1 MKYNRVQRDLQQKT
15 SQLLPDRNVKQEEM
29 QTEEPTA
36 VDSRSVLAEAEL
48 LEACRA
54 GNSAAL
60 NELVRRYH
68 GAVLRVCVS
77 LLGSREVDDLV
88 QEIFIKILRRLD
100 TFAGR
105 SALFTWIY
113 EITVNQCRDELR
125 RRKRQRWFSLQSL
138 PTETLEAIQTDE
150 ISASEHLET
159 EELHGY
165 LRAALNQLEPKYRE
179 LVVLRDLEGLSYEE
193 IAKIQK
199 LDEKLVKSRLYQAR
213 QILAGKLQ
221 KYAEA
226 FHA

>member
-1 MKYNRVQRDLQQKT
+1 
-15 SQLLPDRNVKQEEM
+15 M
-29 QTEEPTA
+29 QTDESTA
-36 VDSRSVLAEAEL
+36 IDPDGALAEAEL

-54 GNSAAL
+54 GKAAAL

-68 GAVLRVCVS
+68 SAVLRVCVS
-77 LLGSREVDDLV
+77 LIGSRDVDDLV
-88 QEIFIKILRRLD
+88 QDIFIKILRRID

-125 RRKRQRWFSLQSL
+125 RRKRRWWFSLQSL
-138 PTETLEAIQTDE
+138 PMETLEAFKADE
-150 ISASEHLET
+150 VSASEQLET
-159 EELHGY
+159 EELHKY
-165 LRAALNQLEPKYRE
+165 LRTALNELEPKYRE

-199 LDEKLVKSRLYQAR
+199 VDEKLVKSRLYQAR
-213 QILAGKLQ
+213 QTLAGKLQ

>member
-1 MKYNRVQRDLQQKT
+1 
-15 SQLLPDRNVKQEEM
+15 M
-29 QTEEPTA
+29 QTDESTV
-36 VDSRSVLAEAEL
+36 VDPRGVLAEAEL

-54 GNSAAL
+54 GKAAAL

-68 GAVLRVCVS
+68 SAVLRVCVS
-77 LLGSREVDDLV
+77 LIGSRDVDDLV
-88 QEIFIKILRRLD
+88 QDIFIKILRRID

-125 RRKRQRWFSLQSL
+125 RRKRRRWFSLHSL
-138 PTETLEAIQTDE
+138 PTETLESLKADE
-150 ISASEHLET
+150 VLASEQLEA
-159 EELHGY
+159 EELHGH

-179 LVVLRDLEGLSYEE
+179 LVVLRDWEGLSYEE

-199 LDEKLVKSRLYQAR
+199 VDEKLVKSRLYQAR
-213 QILAGKLQ
+213 QTLAGKLQ

>member
-1 MKYNRVQRDLQQKT
+1 
-15 SQLLPDRNVKQEEM
+15 M
-29 QTEEPTA
+29 QTDESTA
-36 VDSRSVLAEAEL
+36 VNPRGVLAEAEL

-54 GNSAAL
+54 GKAAAL

-68 GAVLRVCVS
+68 SAVLRVCVS
-77 LLGSREVDDLV
+77 LIGSRDVDDLV
-88 QEIFIKILRRLD
+88 QDIFIKILRRLD

-113 EITVNQCRDELR
+113 EIAVNQCRDELR
-125 RRKRQRWFSLQSL
+125 RRKRRRWFSLQSL
-138 PTETLEAIQTDE
+138 PAETVEAIKADE
-150 ISASEHLET
+150 VSASEHLET

-165 LRAALNQLEPKYRE
+165 LRAALNQLDPKYRE

-213 QILAGKLQ
+213 QTLAEKMQ
-221 KYAEA
+221 KHAEA